1 MSNKKSNE
9 IRIVRG
15 EDRFAG
21 SSNTDIQINVDLQG
35 NNRNYVEGDRVKIL
49 NIEQRFDE
57 ERQKSTKFRIA
68 GKITNIFDNT
78 ITGSTDY
85 VPFRNSLYYTNAI
98 TAVLNS
104 NTNPGLV
111 HWSGYPQ
118 YDEFT
123 FYRTRGIEGHVEFVS
138 KSATTY
144 NWTTYVSYASR
155 NNYDQ
160 RMSHRVLYGENGVED
175 NPYTVS
181 DGVPYYIINQQ
192 DRGKNFITFY
202 CGIKHNLS
210 VGDWIYTKSP
220 IAGKRFF
227 EVYSLGDR
235 SYGNEDR
242 VFSIFNYGYN
252 DVNTGN
258 PPTGFGNYATGN
270 FRRVGDINNSGETM
284 SKYYVRVHKI
294 LTDTTNSDITKM
306 GFENNIFPV
315 KKQLEY
321 SALTPNNIQRT
332 SIKDGSM
339 TVGISF
345 DEDVNINNLKDNLE
359 RPVTDLYVT
368 ILNKGYMGWFNNPY
382 TNAGNTYTG
391 IQVGWDMNFLKD
403 DVDTWWEK
411 TNIDNRDD
419 IDYDEN
425 PVNGET
431 FYYNKNLKKG
441 DEIMGSVCEYNDYEN
456 KEVELSEISHK
467 ISYNQQQFFTNT
479 NENLPFGYTYHPH
492 YRVPLR
498 VYSDYVETGDKDKV
512 DLIPDYSFFSKNDNQ
527 WRWRD
532 LYPYGFV
539 DTDGNGYNHP
549 FLNDCHYPYVNI
561 LFMLSPMQKDFNNY
575 NNIIYS
581 PLVDDCE

>member
-35 NNRNYVEGDRVKIL
+35 NNRNYIEGDRVKIL
-49 NIEQRFDE
+49 NIEQQFDD
-57 ERQKSTKFRIA
+57 ERQESTKFRIA

-78 ITGSTDY
+78 ITGATDY
-85 VPFRNSLYYTNAI
+85 VPFRNSLYYTNAL
-98 TAVLNS
+98 TAVLSNAENPNS
-104 NTNPGLV
+104 TL
-111 HWSGYPQ
+111 WAGYPQ

-123 FYRTRGIEGHVEFVS
+123 FYRTRGIEGHQAFVS

-144 NWTTYVSYASR
+144 NWTTYVSYASK
-155 NNYDQ
+155 NNYEQ
-160 RMSHRVLYGENGVED
+160 MMHHKVLYESGSTLNL
-175 NPYTVS
+175 YTVS
-181 DGVPYYIINQQ
+181 DGVPYYILNEQ

-210 VGDWIYTKSP
+210 IGDWIYTKEP

-227 EVYSLGDR
+227 EVYSLGDS
-235 SYGNEDR
+235 SYGNEDK
-242 VFSIFNYGYN
+242 VFSIFNYGY
-252 DVNTGN
+252 DG
-258 PPTGFGNYATGN
+258 TGFGDYSVGN
-270 FRRVGDINNSGETM
+270 FKRVGDINNTGETT

-306 GFENNIFPV
+306 GFENNIFPI

-321 SALTPNNIQRT
+321 SALTPNNVQRT

-345 DEDVNINNLKDNLE
+345 DEDIDINNLKDNLD
-359 RPVTDLYVT
+359 RPITDLYVT
-368 ILNKGYMGWFNNPY
+368 ILNKGYMGWFNNPIFRN
-382 TNAGNTYTG
+382 TNYYTG
-391 IQVGWDMNFLKD
+391 IQVGWDMNFLKTEI
-403 DVDTWWEK
+403 DTWWDLENLQNK
-411 TNIDNRDD
+411 DD
-419 IDYDEN
+419 IDYDFYQKN
-425 PVNGET
+425 TDNGLIT
-431 FYYNKNLKKG
+431 FYYNKDLKKG

-467 ISYNQQQFFTNT
+467 ISYNSQIFDNVSE
-479 NENLPFGYTYHPH
+479 NNLPAGYTYHPH

-498 VYSDYVETGDKDKV
+498 VYSDYVEVGDRDKV

-532 LYPYGFV
+532 LYPYGFI
-539 DTDGNGYNHP
+539 DTNGNGYNHP
-549 FLNDCHYPYVNI
+549 FLNNCHYPYTNI
-561 LFMLSPMQKDFNNY
+561 LFMLSPMKKDFNNY
-575 NNIIYS
+575 NNIIYA